1 MLVIIIPTY
10 NEAENLPLM
19 LAALF
24 ELGLEE
30 MQVLVVDDN
39 SPDGTGELAE
49 QLSERYNGRVQVL
62 HRPQKSG
69 LGPAYIAGFK
79 HALTHMN
86 ADLVIQMDAD
96 FSHQPHYI
104 PQMLAE
110 LGDYDAVI
118 GSRWVRGG
126 GVDEG
131 WGWLRKLL
139 SMWANRIY
147 TPLILGV
154 PIHDSTGG
162 YRLWRRETLI
172 GMNLDSIVSNGYVFQ
187 VELVYVAHRLG
198 YRLKEI
204 PIYFP
209 DRTRGHSKMKPTI
222 AIEAA
227 LRTWQIRFRNRHL
240 KPSLRRTQEY
250 A

>member
-1 MLVIIIPTY
+1 MLVIVIPTY
-10 NEAENLPLM
+10 NEADNLPPM

-24 ELGLEE
+24 DLELEG
-30 MQVLVVDDN
+30 MHVLIVDDN
-39 SPDGTGELAE
+39 SPDGTGALAE
-49 QLSERYNGRVQVL
+49 QLSAQYSGRVHVL
-62 HRPQKSG
+62 HRAQKEG

-79 HALTHMN
+79 HALTAMN
-86 ADLVIQMDAD
+86 ADLIVQMDAD

-104 PQMLAE
+104 PQMLAQ

-118 GSRWVRGG
+118 GSRWIRGG
-126 GVDEG
+126 GVDEH
-131 WGWLRKLL
+131 WSFLRKLL
-139 SMWANRIY
+139 SAWANRVY
-147 TPLILGV
+147 TPLILGL
-154 PIHDSTGG
+154 PIYDSTGG
-162 YRLWRRETLI
+162 YRLWKRETLI
-172 GMNLDSIVSNGYVFQ
+172 GMNLDSITSNGYVFQ
-187 VELVYVAHRLG
+187 VEMAYVAHRLG

-227 LRTWQIRFRNRHL
+227 LRTWQIRYRNRHL
-240 KPSLRRTQEY
+240 TPALRRTQEY